1 LTAASITIEPLR
13 AEHAAACVAIMRAL
27 PAWFGIEDA
36 IVKYGKDLESGDGF
50 VAVAAS
56 AVVGFAGLKRYGTQA
71 VEINIIGVLPSRRR
85 QGIGSRLML
94 AAEAEARSAGAKFL
108 HTKTVSPSRHD
119 AAYDES
125 RAFWQATGF
134 VPLDEHLLWGPHNP
148 CLVLIKA
155 L

>member
-1 LTAASITIEPLR
+1 MHIAIQPLLT
-13 AEHAAACVAIMRAL
+13 EHVAACIGIMRAL

-36 IVKYGKDLESGDGF
+36 IVKYGEDLGSGEGF
-50 VAVAAS
+50 VAVAES
-56 AVVGFAGLKRYGTQA
+56 AVVGFVGLKRYGARA
-71 VEINIIGVLPSRRR
+71 VELNVIALHPTCRR
-85 QGIGSRLML
+85 QGIGSRLLL
-94 AAEAEARSAGAKFL
+94 AVEDEARSKGAKFL

-119 AAYDES
+119 AAYDQS
-125 RAFWQATGF
+125 RAFWSATGF